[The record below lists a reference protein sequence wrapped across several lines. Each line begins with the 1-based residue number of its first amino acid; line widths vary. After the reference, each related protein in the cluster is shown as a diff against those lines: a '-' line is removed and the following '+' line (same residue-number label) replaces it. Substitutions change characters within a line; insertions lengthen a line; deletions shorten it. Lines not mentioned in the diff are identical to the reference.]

1 MGVCHGVIHRFLP
14 GATIIDTT
22 HVVEAYN
29 VLQAAVILADA
40 TPYLPIGVHVAIVD
54 PEVGTD
60 RRAVAITCENENAY
74 VGPDNGVLMLAAN
87 RDKVVSA
94 FDLPVPKEAGLG
106 ATFAGRDVFAPVAA
120 RLAAGV
126 PPSQLGRSLDAS
138 ALEELSVPA
147 PTAEAGG
154 LRVVVLSS
162 DSFGT
167 LQLGC
172 SRDELLAIGTS
183 ERVLVSTAHARR
195 VARVARTFADVG
207 RGELL
212 VYEDSFQHL
221 AVAVREGSA
230 AALLG
235 ASAGGIVSLDPL

>member
-1 MGVCHGVIHRFLP
+1 MCHGVIHRLLP

-22 HVVEAYN
+22 HAVEAYN

-54 PEVGTD
+54 PGVGTD
-60 RRAVAITCENENAY
+60 RRAVAIACENENAY

-87 RDKVVSA
+87 RDRVVSA
-94 FDLPVPKEAGLG
+94 FELPVPKEAKLG

-126 PPSQLGRSLDAS
+126 PPSQLGRSLEAS
-138 ALEELSVPA
+138 TLATLSVPT
-147 PTAEAGG
+147 PTADAGG
-154 LRVVVLSS
+154 LRVVVLST

-172 SRDELLAIGTS
+172 SRNELLAIGTG
-183 ERVLVSTAHARR
+183 ERVLVSTAHGRGA
-195 VARVARTFADVG
+195 ATIARTFADVAC
-207 RGELL
+207 GELL

-221 AVAVREGSA
+221 AAAVREGSA

-235 ASAGGIVSLDPL
+235 ASAGDIVSLDPL